1 MIRVMIVEDSL
12 VVRTYLEHIIDRD
25 PRLTLVASVT
35 SAEEALACLKRV
47 APDVISLD
55 VRLPKMNG
63 FEATMMIMSER
74 PTPIVIFAS
83 DVNTSDL
90 NISRNA
96 FRAGAVSVLEKPTG
110 AMSENF
116 EKIADGICDQL
127 VCMSQVKVV
136 RQQVSRILQL
146 SESDDFRNLE
156 MFRSSKLTTPP
167 DNAFDILG
175 IVASTG
181 GPSALVRVLSK
192 LPDDFPLPI
201 LLVQHITSSFLQGFT
216 TWLSGLCPFEVR
228 IANAGERIEAGRIY
242 MAPVEH
248 HLQLVSGRIQLS
260 RADPVS
266 MQRPSGTVLFRS
278 MARNTT
284 LRSLAILM
292 TGMGDDGAEGMK
304 DIYEAGGHTIA
315 QDEKSCAIYGMP
327 AEAVR
332 LNAVTE
338 SLPLD
343 RIAQRLTQLVGP
355 KVIKV

>member
-35 SAEEALACLKRV
+35 TAEEALCCLKRV

-63 FEATMMIMSER
+63 FEATLKIMSER

-83 DVNTSDL
+83 DVNEADL
-90 NISRNA
+90 NISKNA
-96 FRAGAVSVLEKPTG
+96 LRAGAVSVLEKPMS
-110 AMSENF
+110 AMSKDY
-116 EKIADGICDQL
+116 EKIADDICDQL

-136 RQQVSRILQL
+136 RQQSARILQL
-146 SESDDFRNLE
+146 SESEDFRKIE
-156 MFRSSKLTTPP
+156 MFRSSKASIF
-167 DNAFDILG
+167 NEKEFGVLG

-181 GPSALVRVLSK
+181 GPTALVKMLSQ

-216 TWLSGLCPFEVR
+216 TWLSGLCPFDVR
-228 IANAGERIEAGRIY
+228 IATAGERIEAGRIY

-248 HLQLVSGRIQLS
+248 HLELVSDRIHLS
-260 RADPVS
+260 NADPVS

-278 MARNTT
+278 MARNSSS
-284 LRSLAILM
+284 RSIAILM

-304 DIYEAGGHTIA
+304 ELYEAGGHTIA
-315 QDEKSCAIYGMP
+315 QDEESCAVYGMP

-332 LNAVTE
+332 LNSVTE
-338 SLPLD
+338 LLPLE
-343 RIAQRLTQLVGP
+343 RIAQHLTRLVEP
-355 KVIKV
+355 KAQKV